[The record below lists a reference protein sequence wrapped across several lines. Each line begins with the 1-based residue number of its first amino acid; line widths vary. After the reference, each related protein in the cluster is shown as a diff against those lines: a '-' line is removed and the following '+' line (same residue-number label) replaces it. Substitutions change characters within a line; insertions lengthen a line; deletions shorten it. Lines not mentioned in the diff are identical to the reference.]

1 MQGGELGSVILACVQ
16 WKEAGDRK
24 REDILLG
31 KWFQVTQACCPQP
44 QTPET
49 PASIQAP
56 SRLLSQ
62 PGGALIIFLVVL
74 LTSLKYRCHRL
85 PVSHTCEHLENTG
98 GIKLI
103 LHFKKAKKKI
113 TSLFPPF

>member
-1 MQGGELGSVILACVQ
+1 MGGELVSVCVILACVQ

-49 PASIQAP
+49 PTSIQPPP
-56 SRLLSQ
+56 SHPRLLSQ
-62 PGGALIIFLVVL
+62 TGGALVIFLVVF
-74 LTSLKYRCHRL
+74 LKNL
-85 PVSHTCEHLENTG
+85 
-98 GIKLI
+98 K
-103 LHFKKAKKKI
+103 
-113 TSLFPPF
+113 

>member
-1 MQGGELGSVILACVQ
+1 MGGEFVSVCVILACVQ

-49 PASIQAP
+49 PTSIQP
-56 SRLLSQ
+56 PHPCLLSQ
-62 PGGALIIFLVVL
+62 TGGALIIFLVVF
-74 LTSLKYRCHRL
+74 LKNL
-85 PVSHTCEHLENTG
+85 
-98 GIKLI
+98 K
-103 LHFKKAKKKI
+103 
-113 TSLFPPF
+113 

>member
-1 MQGGELGSVILACVQ
+1 MSVCVILACVQ

-49 PASIQAP
+49 PTSIQPPPIPPPLPLISNWRSSDYIFGGFLEKPEIKMSQASSFSHVRAP
-56 SRLLSQ
+56 ELSR
-62 PGGALIIFLVVL
+62 
-74 LTSLKYRCHRL
+74 T
-85 PVSHTCEHLENTG
+85 
-98 GIKLI
+98 
-103 LHFKKAKKKI
+103 
-113 TSLFPPF
+113 

>member
-1 MQGGELGSVILACVQ
+1 MSVCVILACVQ

-49 PASIQAP
+49 PTSIQAP
-56 SRLLSQ
+56 PPLISTWRGSDYIFGGFVDKPKIKMSRDSSHVCYPELSR
-62 PGGALIIFLVVL
+62 
-74 LTSLKYRCHRL
+74 T
-85 PVSHTCEHLENTG
+85 
-98 GIKLI
+98 
-103 LHFKKAKKKI
+103 
-113 TSLFPPF
+113 

>member
-1 MQGGELGSVILACVQ
+1 MSVCVILACVQ

-49 PASIQAP
+49 PTSVQAP
-56 SRLLSQ
+56 PRLLASPPPASRLPPPPLISTWRGSDYIF
-62 PGGALIIFLVVL
+62 GGFID
-74 LTSLKYRCHRL
+74 K
-85 PVSHTCEHLENTG
+85 P
-98 GIKLI
+98 GIKMAQASSFSHVRAPELGR
-103 LHFKKAKKKI
+103 
-113 TSLFPPF
+113 T